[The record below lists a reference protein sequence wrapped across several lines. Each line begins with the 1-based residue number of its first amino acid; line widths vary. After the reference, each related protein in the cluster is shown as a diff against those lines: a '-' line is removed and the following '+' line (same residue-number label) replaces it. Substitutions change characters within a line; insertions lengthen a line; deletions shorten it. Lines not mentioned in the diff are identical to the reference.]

1 MRILRFAV
9 LVLAGLHFSAASSNA
24 TSLRVSPVLIDLN
37 APTAASSLQIW
48 NDAKRPINVQVR
60 IFRWSQK
67 NGVDNYSPATD
78 VAVSPPISQLKP
90 GGENMIR
97 VVRTSKR
104 PVKAEESYRVI
115 VDELPTAA
123 QKKSGTVNLVV
134 RHSIPVF
141 FSPQESKGADVVW
154 NVSKKSGGYQVTV
167 NNKGDKRMRIADLS
181 LQSKGGAA
189 VAQHPGLVGYVLGKS
204 SVSWFIPG
212 ARNNLSGGSL
222 TISAQSEAGP
232 IHAKANVRGG

>member
-1 MRILRFAV
+1 MRILVFAA
-9 LVLAGLHFSAASSNA
+9 LALAGLHFSTAPSSAA
-24 TSLRVSPVLIDLN
+24 SLRVSPVLIDLN
-37 APTAASSLQIW
+37 APTAASSVQIW

-60 IFRWSQK
+60 IFRWSQS
-67 NGVDNYSPATD
+67 NGVDTYTPATD

-90 GGENMIR
+90 GGENMVR

-104 PVKAEESYRVI
+104 PVRAEESYRLI
-115 VDELPTAA
+115 VDELPNAA
-123 QKKSGTVNLVV
+123 QQKSGTVKLVI

-141 FSPQESKGADVVW
+141 FSPPENKGADVAW
-154 NVSKKSGGYQVTV
+154 NVQKKSGGYQVTL
-167 NNKGDKRMRIADLS
+167 NNKGDKRMRVADLA

-212 ARNNLSGGSL
+212 TRNSQSGGPL
-222 TISAQSEAGP
+222 TISAQSDTGP
-232 IHAKANVRGG
+232 IHAQANVRGG

>member
-1 MRILRFAV
+1 MRILVFAA
-9 LVLAGLHFSAASSNA
+9 LALAGLHFSTAPSSAA
-24 TSLRVSPVLIDLN
+24 SLRVSPVLIDLN
-37 APTAASSLQIW
+37 APTAASSVQIW

-60 IFRWSQK
+60 IFRWSQS
-67 NGVDNYSPATD
+67 NGVDTYTPATD

-90 GGENMIR
+90 GSENMVR

-104 PVKAEESYRVI
+104 PVRAEESYRLI
-115 VDELPTAA
+115 VDELPNAA
-123 QKKSGTVNLVV
+123 QQKSGTVKLVI

-141 FSPQESKGADVVW
+141 FSPPENKGADVAW
-154 NVSKKSGGYQVTV
+154 NVQKKSGGYQVTL
-167 NNKGDKRMRIADLS
+167 NNKGDKRMRVADLA

-212 ARNNLSGGSL
+212 TRNSQSGGPL
-222 TISAQSEAGP
+222 TISAQSDTGP
-232 IHAKANVRGG
+232 IHAQANVRGG

>member
-1 MRILRFAV
+1 MRILVFAA
-9 LVLAGLHFSAASSNA
+9 LALAGLHFSTAPSSAA
-24 TSLRVSPVLIDLN
+24 SLRVSPVLIDLN
-37 APTAASSLQIW
+37 APTAASSVQIW

-60 IFRWSQK
+60 IFRWSQS
-67 NGVDNYSPATD
+67 NGVDTYTPATD

-90 GGENMIR
+90 GGENMVR

-104 PVKAEESYRVI
+104 PVRAEESYRLI
-115 VDELPTAA
+115 VDELPNAA
-123 QKKSGTVNLVV
+123 QQKSGTVKLVI

-141 FSPQESKGADVVW
+141 FSPPENKGADVAW
-154 NVSKKSGGYQVTV
+154 NVQKKSGGYQVTL
-167 NNKGDKRMRIADLS
+167 NNKGDKRIRVADLA

-212 ARNNLSGGSL
+212 TRNSQSGGPL
-222 TISAQSEAGP
+222 TISAQSDTGP
-232 IHAKANVRGG
+232 IHAQANVRGG